1 MRITIAHLYKDLLN
15 LYGDKGN
22 IVSLIHR
29 LKWRG
34 IDFDL
39 KEYSLDDR
47 IDFSELDII
56 FLGGG
61 SDKEQA
67 IVCKKLLDIKDE
79 FKEYVENDGVVLAV
93 CGGYQLLGNYY
104 KVGNEVIKGLGV
116 LNITTESKPKRIV
129 GDIIIKNPEIE
140 CKIVGFE
147 NHSGRTDIGEYTP
160 FGKVLYGKGNND
172 TSGYEGVEYKN
183 LIGTYIHGPILPKNP
198 QLCDYILKKAIRRKN
213 PSYTL
218 SSLYDF
224 HEFQANEYIV
234 KRFLGEE
241 GNSEE
246 SKSVSDSF
254 CKKSGTIKVPSF
266 GDRRLNDII
275 KAYKEKSLEKDDVQA
290 DTKNNGSEAV
300 VEGIKESDDIIS
312 VHHIG
317 VIELASRNSQQ
328 MEDSIQKGEIQSGEH
343 SNYGS
348 RSIIHNTDEMIFH
361 DDKNTAFVSG
371 NLSVYGKKRTNTMD
385 DQ

>member
-34 IDFDL
+34 IDYHL

-61 SDKEQA
+61 SDREQVVVCRRLLEIKEQ
-67 IVCKKLLDIKDE
+67 

-104 KVGNEVIKGLGV
+104 KIGKETIEGMGV
-116 LNITTESKPKRIV
+116 LNISTVRKPKRIV

-147 NHSGRTDIGEYTP
+147 NHSGRTEIGDYTP

-198 QLCDYILKKAIRRKN
+198 QLCDYILKKAIRRRN

-234 KRFLGEE
+234 KRFLGEDDE
-241 GNSEE
+241 TPEQ
-246 SKSVSDSF
+246 KVSDETF
-254 CKKSGTIKVPSF
+254 EKKSGMIKVPSF

-275 KAYKEKSLEKDDVQA
+275 KTYRERNAGEEKNDVP
-290 DTKNNGSEAV
+290 E
-300 VEGIKESDDIIS
+300 VEGIKDSDDIIS

-317 VIELASRNSQQ
+317 VIELANRNSEE
-328 MEDSIQKGEIQSGEH
+328 MENSMQSNLNDE
-343 SNYGS
+343 GS
-348 RSIIHNTDEMIFH
+348 EGATVRRIIHNTDEMVFR
-361 DDKNTAFVSG
+361 DDNNTAFISG
-371 NLSVYGKKRTNTMD
+371 NLSVYGKKRSNNESS
-385 DQ
+385 QK

>member
-15 LYGDKGN
+15 LYGDRGN

-34 IDFDL
+34 IDFQL

-47 IDFSELDII
+47 IDFSEVDII

-61 SDKEQA
+61 SDREQAVVCRKLHEIKEQ
-67 IVCKKLLDIKDE
+67 

-104 KVGNEVIKGLGV
+104 KIGRETINGLGV
-116 LNITTESKPKRIV
+116 LNISTVRKSKRIV
-129 GDIIIKNPEIE
+129 GDIIVKNPEIE

-147 NHSGRTDIGEYTP
+147 NHSGRTDIGDYTP

-198 QLCDYILKKAIRRKN
+198 QLCDYILKKAIRRRN

-241 GNSEE
+241 ADIPEQKTSEE
-246 SKSVSDSF
+246 AFGKRG
-254 CKKSGTIKVPSF
+254 GTIKVPNF

-275 KAYKEKSLEKDDVQA
+275 KTYKERNPGKEETNIK
-290 DTKNNGSEAV
+290 TGE
-300 VEGIKESDDIIS
+300 VEGIKETDDIIS

-317 VIELASRNSQQ
+317 VIELASRNSEE
-328 MEDSIQKGEIQSGEH
+328 MENSMKEDFVIGERKGASGR
-343 SNYGS
+343 G
-348 RSIIHNTDEMIFH
+348 IIHNTDEMVFH
-361 DDKNTAFVSG
+361 DNNNTAFISG
-371 NLSVYGKKRTNTMD
+371 NLSVYGKKRSSSESSRE
-385 DQ
+385 QL